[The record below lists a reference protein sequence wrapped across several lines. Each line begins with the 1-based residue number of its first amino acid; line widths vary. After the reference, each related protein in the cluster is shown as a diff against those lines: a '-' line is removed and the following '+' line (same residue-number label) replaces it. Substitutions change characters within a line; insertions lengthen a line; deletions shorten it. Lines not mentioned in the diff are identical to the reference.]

1 MKRVFD
7 LFLTVIAAFILLLP
21 IAVIAI
27 LVKVTSKGP
36 ALYWSDRVGINNT
49 IFKMP
54 KFRSMKVDTPAVA
67 THLLQDPESVLT
79 PIGDFLRKSSLDE
92 LPQLWCILKG
102 EMSFVGPR
110 PALFN
115 QDDLI
120 ALRTEKG
127 IDKVLPG
134 LTGWAQVNGR
144 DELPI
149 PLKVELDK
157 EYVERQS
164 FSFDLYIFW
173 LTFVKVIKRD
183 GVSH

>member
-1 MKRVFD
+1 MKRLFD
-7 LFLTVIAAFILLLP
+7 LFLAINAAVVLSVP
-21 IAVIAI
+21 IFVVAI
-27 LVKVTSKGP
+27 LVRVTSKGP
-36 ALYWSDRVGINNT
+36 ALYWSDRVGVDNA

-67 THLLQDPESVLT
+67 THLLEDPKSVLT
-79 PIGDFLRKSSLDE
+79 PIGEFLRKSSLDE
-92 LPQLWCILKG
+92 LPQLWCILIG

-120 ALRTEKG
+120 ALRTEK
-127 IDKVLPG
+127 KVHQLLPG

-149 PLKVELDK
+149 PRKVDLDA
-157 EYVERQS
+157 EYLQRQS
-164 FSFDLYIFW
+164 FLFDIYILW
-173 LTFVKVIKRD
+173 LTFIKVLKRS